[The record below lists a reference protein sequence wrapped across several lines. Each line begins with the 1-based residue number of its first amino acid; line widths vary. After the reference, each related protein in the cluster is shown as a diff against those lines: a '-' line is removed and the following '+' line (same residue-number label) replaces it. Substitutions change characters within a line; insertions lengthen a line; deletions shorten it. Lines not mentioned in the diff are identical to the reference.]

1 MLMNQATRI
10 FIDEHTNDDVALLSL
25 QAARFPDVDMPFA
38 IRQISGKQKVREKIP
53 TFYSC
58 RELLYPLKLSLEQ
71 SSSEITAKH
80 KSALCEGEVL
90 YDLTGGFGVDCF
102 FLSSRFRQVFYVE
115 AQTELCRLAGHNFSA
130 LGQTNISII
139 NDTAENFLN
148 NCGDADWIY
157 LDPARRLES
166 GKKAV
171 LLSDCEP
178 NVSLLQDKLLEKSTR
193 VMIKLS
199 PMFDIAALRHELK
212 HIREIHIVAVANEC
226 REIIVMLEKKHNA
239 QPEIKTTNYSKSGTI
254 EKFEFTAG
262 DEQGAEITF
271 TTALRQYLYE
281 PNAAI
286 MKSGAFGLI
295 SEKFRLNKLHINSHL
310 YTSDRLIDDFP
321 GRIFCVQTTIDFSK
335 KSLSNLNDEVKK
347 ANLTVR
353 NFPLTANELRKK
365 LKISEGGD
373 VYLFATTLA
382 DNKKVLVK
390 CSKVK

>member
-10 FIDEHTNDDVALLSL
+10 FIDEHTNDDVTLLSL
-25 QAARFPDVDMPFA
+25 QAARFPDVDIPFA

-53 TFYSC
+53 TFYNC

-115 AQTELCRLAGHNFSA
+115 AQTELCQLAEHNFSA
-130 LGQTNISII
+130 LGRANISII

-148 NCGDADWIY
+148 NCGDAHWIY

-178 NVSLLQDKLLEKSTR
+178 NVALLQDKLLEKANC

-226 REIIVMLEKKHNA
+226 REIIVMLERNYNA
-239 QPEIKTTNYSKSGTI
+239 QPEIKTTNYSRIGTI

-295 SEKFRLNKLHINSHL
+295 SEKFRLSKLHINSHL
-310 YTSDRLIDDFP
+310 YTSDCLIDDFP

-347 ANLTVR
+347 ANLTIR
-353 NFPLTANELRKK
+353 NFPLTVNELRKK
-365 LKISEGGD
+365 LKIPEGGD

>member
-1 MLMNQATRI
+1 MNQATRI

-25 QAARFPDVDMPFA
+25 QAARFPDVDIPFA

-53 TFYSC
+53 TFYNC

-90 YDLTGGFGVDCF
+90 YDMTGGFGVDCF

-115 AQTELCRLAGHNFSA
+115 AQTELCQLAEHNFSA
-130 LGQTNISII
+130 LGRANISII

-148 NCGDADWIY
+148 NCGDAHWIY

-178 NVSLLQDKLLEKSTR
+178 NVALLQDKLLEKSTR

-226 REIIVMLEKKHNA
+226 REIIVMLERNYNA
-239 QPEIKTTNYSKSGTI
+239 QPEIKTTNYSRIGTI

-295 SEKFRLNKLHINSHL
+295 SEKFRLSKLHINSHL
-310 YTSDRLIDDFP
+310 YTSDCLIDDFP

-347 ANLTVR
+347 ANLTIR
-353 NFPLTANELRKK
+353 NFPLTVNELRKK
-365 LKISEGGD
+365 LKIPEGGD
-373 VYLFATTLA
+373 VYLLATTLA

>member
-10 FIDEHTNDDVALLSL
+10 FIDEHTNDDVTLLSL
-25 QAARFPDVDMPFA
+25 QAARFPDVDIPFA

-53 TFYSC
+53 TFYNC

-115 AQTELCRLAGHNFSA
+115 AQTELCQLAEHNFSA
-130 LGQTNISII
+130 LGRANISII

-148 NCGDADWIY
+148 NYMDADWIY

-178 NVSLLQDKLLEKSTR
+178 NVALLQDKLLEKANC

-226 REIIVMLEKKHNA
+226 REIIVMLERNYNA
-239 QPEIKTTNYSKSGTI
+239 QPEIKTTNYSRIGTI

-295 SEKFRLNKLHINSHL
+295 SEKFRLSKLHINSHL
-310 YTSDRLIDDFP
+310 YTSDCLIDDFP

-347 ANLTVR
+347 ANLTIR
-353 NFPLTANELRKK
+353 NFPLTVNELRKK
-365 LKISEGGD
+365 LKIPEGGD

>member
-25 QAARFPDVDMPFA
+25 QAARFPDVDIPFA

-53 TFYSC
+53 TFYNC

-115 AQTELCRLAGHNFSA
+115 AQTELCQLAGHNFSA
-130 LGQTNISII
+130 LGRANISII

-148 NCGDADWIY
+148 NCGDAHWIY

-178 NVSLLQDKLLEKSTR
+178 NVALLQDKLLEKSTR

-212 HIREIHIVAVANEC
+212 HIREIHIVAMANEC
-226 REIIVMLEKKHNA
+226 REIIVMLERNYNA
-239 QPEIKTTNYSKSGTI
+239 QPEIKTTNYSRIGTI

-295 SEKFRLNKLHINSHL
+295 SEKFRLSKLHINSHL
-310 YTSDRLIDDFP
+310 YTSDCLIDDFP

-347 ANLTVR
+347 ANLTIR
-353 NFPLTANELRKK
+353 NFPLTVNELRKK
-365 LKISEGGD
+365 LKIPEGGD

>member
-115 AQTELCRLAGHNFSA
+115 AQTELCQLAEHNFSA
-130 LGQTNISII
+130 LGRANISII

-178 NVSLLQDKLLEKSTR
+178 NVALLQDKLLEKSTR

-335 KSLSNLNDEVKK
+335 KSLCNLNDEVKK
-347 ANLTVR
+347 ANLTIR
-353 NFPLTANELRKK
+353 NFPLTVNELRKK
-365 LKISEGGD
+365 LKIPEGGD

>member
-38 IRQISGKQKVREKIP
+38 IRQINGKQKVREKIP

-115 AQTELCRLAGHNFSA
+115 AQTELCQLAEHNFSA
-130 LGQTNISII
+130 LGRANISII

-178 NVSLLQDKLLEKSTR
+178 NVALLQDKLLEKSTR

-347 ANLTVR
+347 ANLTIR
-353 NFPLTANELRKK
+353 NFPLTVNELRKK
-365 LKISEGGD
+365 LKIPEGGD

>member
-10 FIDEHTNDDVALLSL
+10 FIDEHTNDDVTLLSL
-25 QAARFPDVDMPFA
+25 QAARFPDVDIPFA

-53 TFYSC
+53 TFYNC
-58 RELLYPLKLSLEQ
+58 RELLYPLKISLEQ
-71 SSSEITAKH
+71 SSSETTAKH
-80 KSALCEGEVL
+80 KSTLCEGEFL
-90 YDLTGGFGVDCF
+90 YDMTGGFGVDWF

-115 AQTELCRLAGHNFSA
+115 AQTELCQLAGHNFSA
-130 LGQTNISII
+130 LGRANISII

-148 NCGDADWIY
+148 NCGDAHWIY

-178 NVSLLQDKLLEKSTR
+178 NVALLQDKLLEKSTR

-226 REIIVMLEKKHNA
+226 REIIVMLERNYNA
-239 QPEIKTTNYSKSGTI
+239 QPEIKTTNYSRIGTI

-347 ANLTVR
+347 ANLTIR
-353 NFPLTANELRKK
+353 NFPLTVNELRKK
-365 LKISEGGD
+365 LKIPEGGD

>member
-115 AQTELCRLAGHNFSA
+115 AQTELCQLAEHNFSA
-130 LGQTNISII
+130 LGRANISII

-148 NCGDADWIY
+148 NYMDADWIY

-178 NVSLLQDKLLEKSTR
+178 NVALLQDKLLEKSTR

-226 REIIVMLEKKHNA
+226 REIIVMLERNYNA
-239 QPEIKTTNYSKSGTI
+239 QPEIKTTNYSRIGTI

-295 SEKFRLNKLHINSHL
+295 SEKFRLSKLHINSHL
-310 YTSDRLIDDFP
+310 YTSDCLIDDFP

-347 ANLTVR
+347 ANLTIR
-353 NFPLTANELRKK
+353 NFPLTVNELRKK
-365 LKISEGGD
+365 LKIPEGGD

>member
-1 MLMNQATRI
+1 
-10 FIDEHTNDDVALLSL
+10 
-25 QAARFPDVDMPFA
+25 
-38 IRQISGKQKVREKIP
+38 
-53 TFYSC
+53 
-58 RELLYPLKLSLEQ
+58 
-71 SSSEITAKH
+71 
-80 KSALCEGEVL
+80 
-90 YDLTGGFGVDCF
+90 
-102 FLSSRFRQVFYVE
+102 
-115 AQTELCRLAGHNFSA
+115 
-130 LGQTNISII
+130 
-139 NDTAENFLN
+139 
-148 NCGDADWIY
+148 
-157 LDPARRLES
+157 
-166 GKKAV
+166 
-171 LLSDCEP
+171 
-178 NVSLLQDKLLEKSTR
+178 
-193 VMIKLS
+193 MIKLS

-353 NFPLTANELRKK
+353 NFPLTVNELRKK

>member
-25 QAARFPDVDMPFA
+25 QAARFPDVDIPFA

-53 TFYSC
+53 TFYNC

-115 AQTELCRLAGHNFSA
+115 AQTELCQLAEHNFSA
-130 LGQTNISII
+130 LGRANISII

-148 NCGDADWIY
+148 NCGDAHWIY

-178 NVSLLQDKLLEKSTR
+178 NVALLQDKLLEKATR

-295 SEKFRLNKLHINSHL
+295 SEKFRLSKLHINSHL
-310 YTSDRLIDDFP
+310 YTSDCLIDDFP

-353 NFPLTANELRKK
+353 NFPLTVNELRKK

>member
-10 FIDEHTNDDVALLSL
+10 FIDEHTNDDVTLLSL
-25 QAARFPDVDMPFA
+25 QAARFPDVDIPFA

-53 TFYSC
+53 TFYNC

-115 AQTELCRLAGHNFSA
+115 AQTELCQLAEHNFSA
-130 LGQTNISII
+130 LGRANISII

-178 NVSLLQDKLLEKSTR
+178 NVALLQDKLLEKATR

-226 REIIVMLEKKHNA
+226 KEIIVMMKKNHME
-239 QPEIKTTNYSKSGTI
+239 QPAIITTNYSKSGTI
-254 EKFEFTAG
+254 EKFEFTTG

-271 TTALRQYLYE
+271 TTALRQY
-281 PNAAI
+281 
-286 MKSGAFGLI
+286 
-295 SEKFRLNKLHINSHL
+295 
-310 YTSDRLIDDFP
+310 
-321 GRIFCVQTTIDFSK
+321 
-335 KSLSNLNDEVKK
+335 
-347 ANLTVR
+347 
-353 NFPLTANELRKK
+353 
-365 LKISEGGD
+365 
-373 VYLFATTLA
+373 
-382 DNKKVLVK
+382 
-390 CSKVK
+390 

>member
-115 AQTELCRLAGHNFSA
+115 AQTELCQLAGHNFSA
-130 LGQTNISII
+130 LGQTNISIV

-178 NVSLLQDKLLEKSTR
+178 NVALLQDKLLEKSTR

-310 YTSDRLIDDFP
+310 YTSDHLIDDFP

>member
-90 YDLTGGFGVDCF
+90 YDMTGGFGVDCF

-115 AQTELCRLAGHNFSA
+115 AQTELCQLAEHNFSA
-130 LGQTNISII
+130 LGRANISII

-148 NCGDADWIY
+148 NCGDAHWIY

-178 NVSLLQDKLLEKSTR
+178 NVALLQDKLLEKSTR

-226 REIIVMLEKKHNA
+226 REIIVMLERNYNA
-239 QPEIKTTNYSKSGTI
+239 QPEIKTTNYSRIGTI

-295 SEKFRLNKLHINSHL
+295 SEKFRLSKLHINSHL
-310 YTSDRLIDDFP
+310 YTSDCLIDDFP

-347 ANLTVR
+347 ANLTIR
-353 NFPLTANELRKK
+353 NFPLTVNELRKK

>member
-10 FIDEHTNDDVALLSL
+10 FIDEHTNDDVTLLSL
-25 QAARFPDVDMPFA
+25 QAARFPDVDIPFA

-53 TFYSC
+53 TFYNC

-90 YDLTGGFGVDCF
+90 YDMTGGFGVDCF

-115 AQTELCRLAGHNFSA
+115 AQTELCQLAEHNFSA
-130 LGQTNISII
+130 LGRANISII

-148 NCGDADWIY
+148 NYMDADWIY

-178 NVSLLQDKLLEKSTR
+178 NVALLQDKLLEKSTR

-226 REIIVMLEKKHNA
+226 REIIVMLERNYNA
-239 QPEIKTTNYSKSGTI
+239 QPEIKTTNYSRIGTI

-295 SEKFRLNKLHINSHL
+295 SEKFRLSKLHINSHL
-310 YTSDRLIDDFP
+310 YTSDCLIDDFP

-347 ANLTVR
+347 ANLTIR
-353 NFPLTANELRKK
+353 NFPLTVNELRKK
-365 LKISEGGD
+365 LKIPEGGD

>member
-10 FIDEHTNDDVALLSL
+10 FIDEHTNDDVTLLSL
-25 QAARFPDVDMPFA
+25 QAARFPDVDIPFA

-115 AQTELCRLAGHNFSA
+115 AQTELCQLAEHNFSA
-130 LGQTNISII
+130 LGRANISII

-148 NCGDADWIY
+148 NCGDAHWIY

-178 NVSLLQDKLLEKSTR
+178 NVALLQDKLLEKSTR

-295 SEKFRLNKLHINSHL
+295 SEKFRLSKLHINSHL
-310 YTSDRLIDDFP
+310 YTSDCLIDDFP

-365 LKISEGGD
+365 LKIPEGGD

>member
-38 IRQISGKQKVREKIP
+38 IRQINGKQKVREKIP

-115 AQTELCRLAGHNFSA
+115 AQTELCQLAEHNFSA
-130 LGQTNISII
+130 LGRANISII

-148 NCGDADWIY
+148 NCGDAHWIY

-295 SEKFRLNKLHINSHL
+295 SEKFRLSKLHINSHL
-310 YTSDRLIDDFP
+310 YTSDCLIDDFP

-347 ANLTVR
+347 ANLTIR
-353 NFPLTANELRKK
+353 NFPLTVNELRKK
-365 LKISEGGD
+365 LKIPEGGD

>member
-1 MLMNQATRI
+1 
-10 FIDEHTNDDVALLSL
+10 
-25 QAARFPDVDMPFA
+25 
-38 IRQISGKQKVREKIP
+38 
-53 TFYSC
+53 
-58 RELLYPLKLSLEQ
+58 
-71 SSSEITAKH
+71 
-80 KSALCEGEVL
+80 
-90 YDLTGGFGVDCF
+90 
-102 FLSSRFRQVFYVE
+102 
-115 AQTELCRLAGHNFSA
+115 
-130 LGQTNISII
+130 
-139 NDTAENFLN
+139 
-148 NCGDADWIY
+148 
-157 LDPARRLES
+157 
-166 GKKAV
+166 
-171 LLSDCEP
+171 
-178 NVSLLQDKLLEKSTR
+178 
-193 VMIKLS
+193 MIKLS
-199 PMFDIAALRHELK
+199 PMLDIAALRHELK

-321 GRIFCVQTTIDFSK
+321 GRIFYVQTTIDFSK

>member
-1 MLMNQATRI
+1 MNEATRI

-38 IRQISGKQKVREKIP
+38 IRQINGKQKVREKIP

-115 AQTELCRLAGHNFSA
+115 AQTELCQLAEHNFSA
-130 LGQTNISII
+130 LGRANISII

-148 NCGDADWIY
+148 NCGDAHWIY

-178 NVSLLQDKLLEKSTR
+178 NVALLQDKLLEKSTR

-295 SEKFRLNKLHINSHL
+295 SEKFRLSKLHINSHL
-310 YTSDRLIDDFP
+310 YTSDCLIDDFP

-347 ANLTVR
+347 ANLTIR
-353 NFPLTANELRKK
+353 NFPLTVNELRKK
-365 LKISEGGD
+365 LKIPEGGD

>member
-1 MLMNQATRI
+1 
-10 FIDEHTNDDVALLSL
+10 VA
-25 QAARFPDVDMPFA
+25 
-38 IRQISGKQKVREKIP
+38 
-53 TFYSC
+53 
-58 RELLYPLKLSLEQ
+58 
-71 SSSEITAKH
+71 
-80 KSALCEGEVL
+80 
-90 YDLTGGFGVDCF
+90 
-102 FLSSRFRQVFYVE
+102 
-115 AQTELCRLAGHNFSA
+115 
-130 LGQTNISII
+130 
-139 NDTAENFLN
+139 
-148 NCGDADWIY
+148 
-157 LDPARRLES
+157 
-166 GKKAV
+166 
-171 LLSDCEP
+171 
-178 NVSLLQDKLLEKSTR
+178 LLQDKLLEKSTR

-226 REIIVMLEKKHNA
+226 REIIVMLERNYNA
-239 QPEIKTTNYSKSGTI
+239 QPEIKTTNYSRIGTI

-295 SEKFRLNKLHINSHL
+295 SEKFRLSKLHINSHL
-310 YTSDRLIDDFP
+310 YTSDCLIDDFP

-347 ANLTVR
+347 ANLTIR
-353 NFPLTANELRKK
+353 NFPLTVNELRKK
-365 LKISEGGD
+365 LKIPEGGD

>member
-25 QAARFPDVDMPFA
+25 QAARFPDVDIPFA

-53 TFYSC
+53 TFYNC

-90 YDLTGGFGVDCF
+90 YDMTGGFGVDCF

-115 AQTELCRLAGHNFSA
+115 AQTELCQLAEHNFSA
-130 LGQTNISII
+130 LGRANISII

-148 NCGDADWIY
+148 NYRDADWIY

-178 NVSLLQDKLLEKSTR
+178 NVALLQDKLLEKSTR

-295 SEKFRLNKLHINSHL
+295 SEKFRLSKLHINSHL
-310 YTSDRLIDDFP
+310 YTSDCLIDDFP

-347 ANLTVR
+347 ANLTIR
-353 NFPLTANELRKK
+353 NFPLTVNELRKK
-365 LKISEGGD
+365 LKIPEGGD